1 MIKLVNIKM
10 EYDKKVVLDNINLTV
25 APGETVAIIGP
36 SGSGK
41 STLLRLM
48 VGLTKPSAGEI
59 WIENE
64 EISQYKE
71 NALNKVRLK
80 MGMVFQYSALFDFL
94 SVGENVA
101 FGLRQHTKLSN
112 KEIQAIVKEKLR
124 VVGLVGKEDFMPNQ
138 LSGGMKKRVSLARA
152 IAINPQIILYDEPT
166 AGLDPIM
173 SAKIDKTIMNTQK
186 IIGGVSVVVTH
197 NMASA
202 FAIADRIIMI
212 YEGKIIAEG
221 STAAIKESDN
231 DIVQKFI
238 GDYKNIKQLVHEN
251 EVLEIEDCGNGRRD
265 CYSWNGATSIYG
277 YFSGGL

>member
-1 MIKLVNIKM
+1 MIKLFYIKM

-71 NALNKVRLK
+71 NDLNKVRLK

-251 EVLEIEDCGNGRRD
+251 EVLEIED
-265 CYSWNGATSIYG
+265 
-277 YFSGGL
+277 

>member
-25 APGETVAIIGP
+25 TSGETVAIIGP

-48 VGLTKPSAGEI
+48 VGLTKPSAGAI

-112 KEIQAIVKEKLR
+112 KEIQVIVKEKLR

-251 EVLEIEDCGNGRRD
+251 EVLEIED
-265 CYSWNGATSIYG
+265 
-277 YFSGGL
+277 

>member
-10 EYDKKVVLDNINLTV
+10 EYDKKLVLYNINLTV
-25 APGETVAIIGP
+25 TSGETVAIIGP

-251 EVLEIEDCGNGRRD
+251 EVLEIED
-265 CYSWNGATSIYG
+265 
-277 YFSGGL
+277 

>member
-80 MGMVFQYSALFDFL
+80 MGMVFQYSALYDFL

-251 EVLEIEDCGNGRRD
+251 EVLEIED
-265 CYSWNGATSIYG
+265 
-277 YFSGGL
+277 

>member
-221 STAAIKESDN
+221 STEAIKESDN

-238 GDYKNIKQLVHEN
+238 GDYKHIKQLVHEN
-251 EVLEIEDCGNGRRD
+251 EVLEIED
-265 CYSWNGATSIYG
+265 
-277 YFSGGL
+277 

>member
-152 IAINPQIILYDEPT
+152 IAINPEIILYDEPT

-251 EVLEIEDCGNGRRD
+251 EVLEIED
-265 CYSWNGATSIYG
+265 
-277 YFSGGL
+277 

>member
-101 FGLRQHTKLSN
+101 FGIRQHTKLSN

-251 EVLEIEDCGNGRRD
+251 EVLEIED
-265 CYSWNGATSIYG
+265 
-277 YFSGGL
+277 

>member
-212 YEGKIIAEG
+212 YEGKIMAGG

-251 EVLEIEDCGNGRRD
+251 EVLEIED
-265 CYSWNGATSIYG
+265 
-277 YFSGGL
+277 

>member
-25 APGETVAIIGP
+25 TSGETVAIIGP

-64 EISQYKE
+64 EISQYKD

-251 EVLEIEDCGNGRRD
+251 EVLEIED
-265 CYSWNGATSIYG
+265 
-277 YFSGGL
+277 

>member
-80 MGMVFQYSALFDFL
+80 MGMVFQYSALFDLL

-112 KEIQAIVKEKLR
+112 K
-124 VVGLVGKEDFMPNQ
+124 
-138 LSGGMKKRVSLARA
+138 
-152 IAINPQIILYDEPT
+152 
-166 AGLDPIM
+166 
-173 SAKIDKTIMNTQK
+173 
-186 IIGGVSVVVTH
+186 
-197 NMASA
+197 
-202 FAIADRIIMI
+202 
-212 YEGKIIAEG
+212 
-221 STAAIKESDN
+221 
-231 DIVQKFI
+231 
-238 GDYKNIKQLVHEN
+238 
-251 EVLEIEDCGNGRRD
+251 
-265 CYSWNGATSIYG
+265 
-277 YFSGGL
+277 

>member
-25 APGETVAIIGP
+25 ASGETVAIIGP

-251 EVLEIEDCGNGRRD
+251 EVLEIED
-265 CYSWNGATSIYG
+265 
-277 YFSGGL
+277 

>member
-71 NALNKVRLK
+71 NDLNKVRLK

-186 IIGGVSVVVTH
+186 IIGGVSVVVTQ

-251 EVLEIEDCGNGRRD
+251 EVLEIED
-265 CYSWNGATSIYG
+265 
-277 YFSGGL
+277 

>member
-173 SAKIDKTIMNTQK
+173 SAKIDKTIMKKQK

-251 EVLEIEDCGNGRRD
+251 EVLEIED
-265 CYSWNGATSIYG
+265 
-277 YFSGGL
+277 

>member
-112 KEIQAIVKEKLR
+112 KEIQVIVKEKLR

-251 EVLEIEDCGNGRRD
+251 EVLEIED
-265 CYSWNGATSIYG
+265 
-277 YFSGGL
+277 

>member
-10 EYDKKVVLDNINLTV
+10 EYDQKVVLDNINLTV

-251 EVLEIEDCGNGRRD
+251 EVLEIED
-265 CYSWNGATSIYG
+265 
-277 YFSGGL
+277 

>member
-231 DIVQKFI
+231 YIVEKFI

-251 EVLEIEDCGNGRRD
+251 EVLEIED
-265 CYSWNGATSIYG
+265 
-277 YFSGGL
+277 

>member
-251 EVLEIEDCGNGRRD
+251 EVLEIED
-265 CYSWNGATSIYG
+265 
-277 YFSGGL
+277 

>member
-10 EYDKKVVLDNINLTV
+10 EYDKKVVLYNNNLTV
-25 APGETVAIIGP
+25 ATGETEAIIGP

-212 YEGKIIAEG
+212 YEGKIMAGG

-251 EVLEIEDCGNGRRD
+251 EVLEIED
-265 CYSWNGATSIYG
+265 
-277 YFSGGL
+277 

>member
-71 NALNKVRLK
+71 NDLNKVRLK

-251 EVLEIEDCGNGRRD
+251 EVLEIED
-265 CYSWNGATSIYG
+265 
-277 YFSGGL
+277 

>member
-10 EYDKKVVLDNINLTV
+10 EYDKKVVLDTINLTV

-251 EVLEIEDCGNGRRD
+251 EVLEIED
-265 CYSWNGATSIYG
+265 
-277 YFSGGL
+277 

>member
-1 MIKLVNIKM
+1 M

-25 APGETVAIIGP
+25 TSGETVAIIGP

-251 EVLEIEDCGNGRRD
+251 EVLEIED
-265 CYSWNGATSIYG
+265 
-277 YFSGGL
+277 

>member
-124 VVGLVGKEDFMPNQ
+124 VVGLVGKEDIMPNQ
-138 LSGGMKKRVSLARA
+138 LSGGMKKLVSLARA

-251 EVLEIEDCGNGRRD
+251 EVLEIED
-265 CYSWNGATSIYG
+265 
-277 YFSGGL
+277 

>member
-10 EYDKKVVLDNINLTV
+10 EYDKKVVLDTINLTV

-71 NALNKVRLK
+71 NDLNKVRLK

-251 EVLEIEDCGNGRRD
+251 EVLEIED
-265 CYSWNGATSIYG
+265 
-277 YFSGGL
+277 

>member
-10 EYDKKVVLDNINLTV
+10 EYDKKVVFDNINLTV

-251 EVLEIEDCGNGRRD
+251 EVLEIED
-265 CYSWNGATSIYG
+265 
-277 YFSGGL
+277 

>member
-1 MIKLVNIKM
+1 M

-251 EVLEIEDCGNGRRD
+251 EVLEIED
-265 CYSWNGATSIYG
+265 
-277 YFSGGL
+277 

>member
-10 EYDKKVVLDNINLTV
+10 EYDQKVVLDNINLTV
-25 APGETVAIIGP
+25 TSGETVAIIGP

-251 EVLEIEDCGNGRRD
+251 EVLEIED
-265 CYSWNGATSIYG
+265 
-277 YFSGGL
+277 

>member
-25 APGETVAIIGP
+25 TSGETVAIIGP

-112 KEIQAIVKEKLR
+112 KEIQAIVNEKLR

-238 GDYKNIKQLVHEN
+238 VDYKNIKQLVHEN
-251 EVLEIEDCGNGRRD
+251 EVLEIED
-265 CYSWNGATSIYG
+265 
-277 YFSGGL
+277 

>member
-221 STAAIKESDN
+221 STATIKESDN

-251 EVLEIEDCGNGRRD
+251 EVLEIED
-265 CYSWNGATSIYG
+265 
-277 YFSGGL
+277 

>member
-138 LSGGMKKRVSLARA
+138 LSGGMKIRVSLARA

-251 EVLEIEDCGNGRRD
+251 EVLEIED
-265 CYSWNGATSIYG
+265 
-277 YFSGGL
+277 

>member
-186 IIGGVSVVVTH
+186 IIGGVSVIVTH

-251 EVLEIEDCGNGRRD
+251 EVLEIED
-265 CYSWNGATSIYG
+265 
-277 YFSGGL
+277 

>member
-202 FAIADRIIMI
+202 FAIADIIIMI

-251 EVLEIEDCGNGRRD
+251 EVLEIED
-265 CYSWNGATSIYG
+265 
-277 YFSGGL
+277 